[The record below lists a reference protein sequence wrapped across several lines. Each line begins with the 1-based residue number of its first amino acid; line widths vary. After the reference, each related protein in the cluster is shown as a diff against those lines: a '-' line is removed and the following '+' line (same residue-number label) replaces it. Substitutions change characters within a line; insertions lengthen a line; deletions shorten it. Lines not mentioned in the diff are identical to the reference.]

1 MPHSR
6 NYEALY
12 KLARALH
19 QLDKGLVMER
29 VLNAIA
35 SMLDLKRGCLMLL
48 RDDNTID
55 AITPLEMNSRYPS
68 IPYSAWETLLAR
80 GLIGFV
86 LHSQRTIV
94 LRNVAT
100 DARWINLPE
109 LPHSGSAV
117 GIPLRQTESIL
128 GVMLFM
134 HPLADYFDAERVSLL
149 EEIADLAAVAL
160 KNALAFQAVD
170 AAATKS
176 EPLGNHPTEESP
188 KADSPLSKDSSRGEP
203 IEGGESQTVQLA

>member
-35 SMLDLKRGCLMLL
+35 SMLDLKRGCLLVL
-48 RDDNTID
+48 RDDSAID
-55 AITPLEMNSRYPS
+55 IITPLEMNSRQPS
-68 IPYSAWETLLAR
+68 IPYHVWETLLSR

-94 LRNVAT
+94 LRNVAA
-100 DARWINLPE
+100 DARWINLPQ
-109 LPHSGSAV
+109 LPQNGSAV
-117 GIPLRQTESIL
+117 GIPLHKNGVVL
-128 GVMLFM
+128 GVMLLL
-134 HPLADYFDAERVSLL
+134 HPLVDYFDAERVSLL
-149 EEIADLAAVAL
+149 EEIAELAAAAL
-160 KNALAFQAVD
+160 GNALAFQAID
-170 AAATKS
+170 TQP
-176 EPLGNHPTEESP
+176 EPSTNHPTEESP
-188 KADSPLSKDSSRGEP
+188 KADPPLAKDGSSGEP
-203 IEGGESQTVQLA
+203 IEDGESQTAKLA

>member
-35 SMLDLKRGCLMLL
+35 SMLDLKRGCLLVL
-48 RDDNTID
+48 RDDSTID
-55 AITPLEMNSRYPS
+55 ALTPLEMNSRQPS
-68 IPYSAWETLLAR
+68 IPYHVWETLLSR

-94 LRNVAT
+94 LRNVAA

-109 LPHSGSAV
+109 LPQNGSAV
-117 GIPLRQTESIL
+117 GIPLHKNGVVF
-128 GVMLFM
+128 GVMLLL
-134 HPLADYFDAERVSLL
+134 HPLVDYFDAERVSLL
-149 EEIADLAAVAL
+149 EEIAELAAAAL
-160 KNALAFQAVD
+160 GNALAFQVMD
-170 AAATKS
+170 VGGDKTEVLDK
-176 EPLGNHPTEESP
+176 HPTEESHQTEVH
-188 KADSPLSKDSSRGEP
+188 ADSPSLDHTMRD
-203 IEGGESQTVQLA
+203 GESHTAKLA